1 MLSFAVTAGEHTD
14 GDAEHASQN
23 FFEWL
28 FTSDGFHSPSIN
40 DFNPPALL
48 WDGTIFEF
56 NRITFVRIIAAVLL
70 IGIFYLAT
78 RKPSVVP
85 SRSQSAVE
93 FVLDFI
99 RVEVAEAVLGEER
112 AKKYTAMLTTI
123 FLAILAFNLTG
134 VLPFLNIAATS
145 MIGLP
150 IIMALWVYVMYL
162 SAGIKEHGLGGF
174 LKTNLFPPGVPWPI
188 YILLTPVEILQVFI
202 LRPAT
207 LALRLGANMIAGH
220 LMLVLTFAAT
230 HFFFLEAG
238 GWMSGLGAGTLIAG
252 LAVTVFEVFV
262 ALLQAYIFVMLSA
275 VYISMSVEHEH

>member
-1 MLSFAVTAGEHTD
+1 MLNLAVTAGELTD
-14 GDAEHASQN
+14 GDADHGSQN

-28 FTSDGFHSPSIN
+28 FMTDGFHSPSIK
-40 DFNPPALL
+40 DFNPPGLL

-56 NRITFVRIIAAVLL
+56 NRITFVRIVAAVLL

-230 HFFFLEAG
+230 HFFFLEAS
-238 GWMSGLGAGTLIAG
+238 GWMAGLGAGTLIAAA
-252 LAVTVFEVFV
+252 AVTVFEVFV